1 MTESE
6 RFVAALER
14 NDLDAIRA
22 LPKGDLHNHSWL
34 GGRRSYIEART
45 GLKLSPPPQRLD
57 GLSDLGGYTIGVLLA
72 ALKALP
78 DGRVRALEAAFAQAA
93 QDGVSVLAMS
103 FGALMRD
110 AVFGGSVQYAVAT
123 LKELHGAFAPQVE
136 LRPVLGLNT
145 GCDVED
151 LIRLLEDHAQSGFY
165 RAIDLYGRE
174 CECAVH
180 GLVRVCRRAR
190 DYGLRVVAHVG
201 EFGDADSVM
210 QAVVELE
217 LDEVQHG
224 IGAAQSPQ
232 VMRFLA
238 DHDIRLNVCPTS
250 NVRMGRVESYAAH
263 PIRTL
268 YDHGVRVTVGTD
280 DVAVFDQG
288 VSQEFLNLYRTG
300 EWQAKELDAIR
311 RNSLVPGQHRQQVRR
326 GPGPGSAGL
335 CPAREPVDD
344 RDRWE
349 TPRRADRQPASAGSR
364 ALGGETHVGPGVTQE
379 RMMHRASRLS

>member
-1 MTESE
+1 MTDSE
-6 RFVAALER
+6 RFAEALAR

-45 GLKLSPPPQRLD
+45 GLQLSPPPQRF
-57 GLSDLGGYTIGVLLA
+57 GGMSDLGGYTIGVLLA

-78 DGRVRALEAAFAQAA
+78 DGRVRALEAAYVQAA

-110 AVFGGSVQYAVAT
+110 AVFGGSVQRAVAT
-123 LKELHGAFAPQVE
+123 LRELHQAHAPHVE

-145 GCDVED
+145 VCPVED
-151 LIRLLEDHAQSGFY
+151 LIRLLEDHVQSRFY

-174 CECAVH
+174 CECAVP
-180 GLVRVCRRAR
+180 GLERVCRRAR
-190 DYGLRVVAHVG
+190 DYGLRVTAHVG
-201 EFGDADSVM
+201 EFGEADAVLR
-210 QAVVELE
+210 AVIDLE

-238 DHDIRLNVCPTS
+238 DHEVRLNVCPTS
-250 NVRMGRVESYAAH
+250 NLRMGRAESYAAH

-268 YDHGVRVTVGTD
+268 YDHGVRVTVNSD

-300 EWQAKELDAIR
+300 NWQAEELDEIR
-311 RNSLVPGQHRQQVRR
+311 RNSL
-326 GPGPGSAGL
+326 A
-335 CPAREPVDD
+335 
-344 RDRWE
+344 
-349 TPRRADRQPASAGSR
+349 
-364 ALGGETHVGPGVTQE
+364 
-379 RMMHRASRLS
+379 